1 MPTSYLAPNE
11 INRLRT
17 LTLGIG
23 GICALIVLGVAIAL
37 PEYREQALRSWLLGF
52 IFWGGIALGCLGV
65 LMLQYLTGGAWGV
78 VIRRILE
85 AGTRTLPV
93 IILMFIPLAIGVG
106 TRSFYEWTHLT
117 TADPVMAQRGAF
129 MTPWAWIVR
138 SVIYFAIFGLMAF
151 LLNRWSAKQDRTETV
166 EESRLVLEGASRF
179 SGPAMVIYCLIV
191 TFASVDW
198 MLSLDAHWFST
209 IWGLLFVA
217 GWGLSCF
224 CFVIA
229 VMAFLSD
236 KAPMDRVV
244 GRRHFHDL
252 GKLVLAL
259 VMVWAYFNFSQFLII
274 WSGNLPEETGWLLT
288 RMKGGWGYIGIAL
301 IVFHFAFPFLVLLQ
315 QDFKRRAKWI
325 ATLAIFILL
334 MRLVDMFFMI
344 GPSNRIVTYG
354 WAQGTFYI
362 SWLDIVAPVAV
373 GGIWLWWFFGELM
386 KRPLVP
392 LKDPYL
398 EGAIEHGHGH

>member
-1 MPTSYLAPNE
+1 MILAALS
-11 INRLRT
+11 RLQP
-17 LTLGIG
+17 LN
-23 GICALIVLGVAIAL
+23 AVLG
-37 PEYREQALRSWLLGF
+37 
-52 IFWGGIALGCLGV
+52 
-65 LMLQYLTGGAWGV
+65 
-78 VIRRILE
+78 
-85 AGTRTLPV
+85 
-93 IILMFIPLAIGVG
+93 
-106 TRSFYEWTHLT
+106 
-117 TADPVMAQRGAF
+117 
-129 MTPWAWIVR
+129 
-138 SVIYFAIFGLMAF
+138 
-151 LLNRWSAKQDRTETV
+151 K
-166 EESRLVLEGASRF
+166 
-179 SGPAMVIYCLIV
+179 
-191 TFASVDW
+191 
-198 MLSLDAHWFST
+198 
-209 IWGLLFVA
+209 
-217 GWGLSCF
+217 
-224 CFVIA
+224 
-229 VMAFLSD
+229 
-236 KAPMDRVV
+236 
-244 GRRHFHDL
+244 RHFHDL
-252 GKLVLAL
+252 GKLMLTF

-325 ATLAIFILL
+325 ATLAIFILF

-362 SWLDIVAPVAV
+362 SWLDVVAPVAV